1 MAGSDTLIT
10 NSTQLKALLH
20 HDIRVPVDF
29 GKDIFATVSY
39 RSLLRLLTAGPRYCL
54 FIEFGSPDLFNTRP
68 TATLTS
74 IVGFTPDDNTRLSGL
89 TL

>member
-39 RSLLRLLTAGPRYCL
+39 RSLLRLLTAGHGIAFSSSSGHRT
-54 FIEFGSPDLFNTRP
+54 FS
-68 TATLTS
+68 
-74 IVGFTPDDNTRLSGL
+74 TPGPPQR
-89 TL
+89 